1 MPVTEP
7 NIQSNLGV
15 STRQVGGFAAVG
27 FLAFSEVT
35 SGMLQSWYIPL
46 IPQIGQRLAVNP
58 AQLNWVLASYLL
70 STVICVPVLAKL
82 GDKYGHRRMVLFV
95 LGTVTIGTI
104 ITAAAPSFGI
114 FLLGRIIQGTLG
126 ALLPLEF
133 AILRER
139 AGASAGRAI
148 GILVGCL
155 GGGGAAGTLLVGIL
169 GTHANLTIA
178 LYLPAA
184 LTMASLAT
192 IAMFVPETT
201 TRATG
206 SIDWTGAAL
215 LGTGLA
221 AFLVG
226 ISNGSKLGWTSTTT
240 LMAIGGGLALLVVFV
255 VTEKK
260 ISSPLVDLT
269 LLTKGGVGFLLGLT
283 ALFGLQFYGAA
294 TVTALYFASKPEI
307 VGYGFGLDSMGIGLA
322 ITPVPFAL
330 MIASSLADSLAQRI
344 GTRAVLQISA
354 VLISIWFGGLIV
366 FRHSL
371 TGFISMGLIGGTGV
385 GLFIALLPAL
395 VISRARPQD
404 SGIAG
409 ALYNTSRTV
418 AGATAGAVFTAIM
431 SGMVISGSK
440 IPSETAFIAVWSV
453 CIGVGVFIF
462 VLAPFLN
469 KLGGKAYQPEPT
481 EQLIDLPVRESS

>member
-1 MPVTEP
+1 MTEP
-7 NIQSNLGV
+7 NVQSKLGP
-15 STRQVGGFAAVG
+15 SARQVGGFAAVG

-46 IPQIGQRLAVNP
+46 IPQIGQRLDVNP
-58 AQLNWVLASYLL
+58 AQLNWVMASYLL
-70 STVICVPVLAKL
+70 STVICVPILAKL
-82 GDKYGHRRMVLFV
+82 GDRYGHRRMVLFV

-104 ITAAAPSFGI
+104 ITVVAPSFGI

-139 AGASAGRAI
+139 AGASSGRAI

-155 GGGGAAGTLLVGIL
+155 GAGGAAGTLLVGVL
-169 GTHANLTIA
+169 GAHADLT
-178 LYLPAA
+178 LGLLVPAA
-184 LTMASLAT
+184 LTLASLAT

-221 AFLVG
+221 AVLVG
-226 ISNGSKLGWTSTTT
+226 ISNGSKLGWTSPTT
-240 LMAIGGGLALLVVFV
+240 LMAIGGGLALLVAFV
-255 VTEKK
+255 AMEKR
-260 ISSPLVDLT
+260 ISSPLVDLN

-294 TVTALYFASKPEI
+294 TVSTLYFASKPEI

-322 ITPVPFAL
+322 ITPVPIAL
-330 MIASSLADSLAQRI
+330 MISSSLADSLAQRI
-344 GTRAVLQISA
+344 GARTVLQMSA

-371 TGFISMGLIGGTGV
+371 TGFISMGVIGGIGI
-385 GLFIALLPAL
+385 GLFVALLPAL
-395 VISRARPQD
+395 VISRARPED

-418 AGATAGAVFTAIM
+418 AGAAAGAMCAAIM

-440 IPSETAFIAVWSV
+440 IPSETAFLTIWSA
-453 CIGVGVFIF
+453 CIGVSVLIF
-462 VLAPFLN
+462 VLVPFLN
-469 KLGGKAYQPEPT
+469 KLGGKAHQPEPT
-481 EQLIDLPVRESS
+481 EQLIDIPAREAS

>member
-1 MPVTEP
+1 MTEP
-7 NIQSNLGV
+7 NVQSNLAM
-15 STRQVGGFAAVG
+15 SPRQVGGLAAVG

-35 SGMLQSWYIPL
+35 SGMLQSWYVPL
-46 IPQIGQRLAVNP
+46 LPQIGQRLDINP

-82 GDKYGHRRMVLFV
+82 GDKYGHRRMVLIV
-95 LGTVTIGTI
+95 LGAVSAGTI
-104 ITAAAPSFGI
+104 ITAVAPSFGI

-126 ALLPLEF
+126 ALLPLEL

-139 AGASAGRAI
+139 AGASSGRAI

-155 GGGGAAGTLLVGIL
+155 GAGAAAGTLLVGLL
-169 GTHANLTIA
+169 GTHANLTVTLFVPVA
-178 LYLPAA
+178 LA
-184 LTMASLAT
+184 LASLVT
-192 IAMFVPETT
+192 IAIFVPETSS
-201 TRATG
+201 RAEG

-226 ISNGSKLGWTSTTT
+226 ISNGSKLGWTSPTT
-240 LMAIGGGLALLVVFV
+240 LMAIGGGLALLVAFV
-255 VTEKK
+255 VMEKK
-260 ISSPLVDLT
+260 LSSPLVDLT
-269 LLTKGGVGFLLGLT
+269 LLTKGGVGFLLLLT
-283 ALFGLQFYGAA
+283 GLFGLQFYGAS
-294 TVTALYFASKPEI
+294 TVSTLYFAAKPDI
-307 VGYGFGLDSMGIGLA
+307 VGYGFGLDSMGIALA

-330 MIASSLADSLAQRI
+330 MISSSLADSLARRL
-344 GTRAVLQISA
+344 GTRTVLQMSA
-354 VLISIWFGGLIV
+354 LLISIWFVGLIA

-371 TGFISMGLIGGTGV
+371 TAFISMGLIGGAGI
-385 GLFIALLPAL
+385 GLFVALLPAL
-395 VISRARPQD
+395 VISRARPED

-440 IPSETAFIAVWSV
+440 IPSETAFLTVWSV
-453 CIGVGVFIF
+453 CIGVGVLIF
-462 VLAPFLN
+462 LLVPFLN
-469 KLGGKAYQPEPT
+469 KLGGRVYQPDVP
-481 EQLIDLPVRESS
+481 EQLVDIPVRESS

>member
-1 MPVTEP
+1 MTEP
-7 NIQSNLGV
+7 NVQSKPGP
-15 STRQVGGFAAVG
+15 SARQVGGLAAVG

-46 IPQIGQRLAVNP
+46 IPQIGQRLDVNP

-82 GDKYGHRRMVLFV
+82 GDRYGHRRMVLFV
-95 LGTVTIGTI
+95 LGTVTVGTLL
-104 ITAAAPSFGI
+104 TAIAPSFGI

-126 ALLPLEF
+126 ALLPLEL

-139 AGASAGRAI
+139 AGASSGRAI

-155 GGGGAAGTLLVGIL
+155 GAGGAAGNLLVGVL
-169 GTHANLTIA
+169 GAHADLT
-178 LYLPAA
+178 LVLFVPAA
-184 LTMASLAT
+184 LVLASLVT
-192 IAMFVPETT
+192 IARFVPETT

-206 SIDWTGAAL
+206 SIDWTGAAI

-240 LMAIGGGLALLVVFV
+240 LMSIGGGLALLVAFV
-255 VTEKK
+255 VLEKK

-294 TVTALYFASKPEI
+294 TVSTLYFASKPEI

-322 ITPVPFAL
+322 ITPVPLAI
-330 MIASSLADSLAQRI
+330 MISSSLADSLARRF
-344 GTRAVLQISA
+344 GTRTVLQMSA
-354 VLISIWFGGLIV
+354 LLISIWFGGLIV

-371 TGFISMGLIGGTGV
+371 TGFISMGLIGGTGI
-385 GLFIALLPAL
+385 GLFVALLPAL
-395 VISRARPQD
+395 VISRARPED

-418 AGATAGAVFTAIM
+418 AGAAAGAMCAAIM
-431 SGMVISGSK
+431 SGIVISGSK
-440 IPSETAFIAVWSV
+440 IPSETAFLTIWSA
-453 CIGVGVFIF
+453 CIGVGVLIF
-462 VLAPFLN
+462 VLVPLLN
-469 KLGGKAYQPEPT
+469 KLGGKAYQPDLP
-481 EQLIDLPVRESS
+481 EQVADIPVRESS

>member
-1 MPVTEP
+1 MTEP
-7 NIQSNLGV
+7 NVQSNLAV
-15 STRQVGGFAAVG
+15 SPRQVGGFAAVG

-46 IPQIGQRLAVNP
+46 IPQIGQRLTVNP
-58 AQLNWVLASYLL
+58 AQLNWVLAAYLL

-104 ITAAAPSFGI
+104 LTAVAPSFGI

-139 AGASAGRAI
+139 AGASSGRAI

-155 GGGGAAGTLLVGIL
+155 GAGGAAGTLLVGIL
-169 GTHANLTIA
+169 GTHANLTVT
-178 LYLPAA
+178 LLVPAA
-184 LTMASLAT
+184 LTLASLAT
-192 IAMFVPETT
+192 IAMFVPETS

-206 SIDWTGAAL
+206 SIDWTGAAV

-240 LMAIGGGLALLVVFV
+240 IAAIGGGLALLVVFV
-255 VTEKK
+255 VMEKK
-260 ISSPLVDLT
+260 ISSPLVDLN

-283 ALFGLQFYGAA
+283 GLFGLQFYGAA
-294 TVTALYFASKPEI
+294 TVSTLYFASKPET
-307 VGYGFGLDSMGIGLA
+307 VGYGFGLDSMGIALA
-322 ITPVPFAL
+322 ITPVPLAL
-330 MIASSLADSLAQRI
+330 MISSSLADSLAQRFGI
-344 GTRAVLQISA
+344 RTVLQASA
-354 VLISIWFGGLIV
+354 LLISMWFGGLIV

-371 TGFISMGLIGGTGV
+371 SGFISMGLIGGAGT
-385 GLFIALLPAL
+385 GLFVALLPAL
-395 VISRARPQD
+395 VISRARPED

-418 AGATAGAVFTAIM
+418 AGAAAGAVCAAIM
-431 SGMVISGSK
+431 SGMVMSGSK
-440 IPSETAFIAVWSV
+440 IPSETAFLTIWSA
-453 CIGVGVFIF
+453 CIGVGVLIF
-462 VLAPFLN
+462 VLVPFLN
-469 KLGGKAYQPEPT
+469 KLGGRAYQPEQP
-481 EQLIDLPVRESS
+481 EQLIDLPVRESL